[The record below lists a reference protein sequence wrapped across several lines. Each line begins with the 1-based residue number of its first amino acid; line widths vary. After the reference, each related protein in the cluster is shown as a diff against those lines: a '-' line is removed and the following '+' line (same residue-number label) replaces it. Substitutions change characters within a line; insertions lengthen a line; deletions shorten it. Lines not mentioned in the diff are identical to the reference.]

1 MKTCPACG
9 LHVED
14 DYIYCWEDGT
24 RLSGV
29 ETRVLPQRS
38 TALMTPEEPATPFL
52 AASEAAGEH
61 RVLSCPVC
69 SGEFPLTFSACPV
82 HDLPLT
88 SKRVSRVRALAVA
101 APTIE
106 EPLAQVLVSDE
117 ALLPQEPIGTNELDF
132 SDESPG
138 LEESDA
144 SANAVARG
152 PARAGVFWAEVKDRA
167 RALRERITS
176 GGYASRERIFGLS
189 SFESQ
194 RRPAPPP
201 GMRLA
206 ARATAI
212 ALALFALGALYLFYR
227 QVTRRPT
234 RSAPAAAARS
244 GSAQVAQAESPL
256 IATPPEARDYREEP
270 APAAQ
275 EPADA
280 EAPPNQTQKQTIP
293 YRGSNDAIAP
303 RMGSTPPDRS
313 VAPTQPATQAS
324 GMPETVQSTASGRF
338 NAQLVRVRSY
348 KAASGYSYTLTF
360 TLFEHTGRPMKWER
374 LSIVTH
380 SASGATHTDMI
391 PFQHWLA
398 GSGALTFTLNVDMAG
413 PSEDD
418 WRGRISCMSVGAD
431 ETGRPLRASFG
442 TNVAP

>member
-38 TALMTPEEPATPFL
+38 TAPMTPEEHATPFL
-52 AASEAAGEH
+52 FTSEAADEH

-88 SKRVSRVRALAVA
+88 SKRVSRVRALAGA
-101 APTIE
+101 SPTIE
-106 EPLAQVLVSDE
+106 EPVAQVLVSDE
-117 ALLPQEPIGTNELDF
+117 APLPREPIETIELDF
-132 SDESPG
+132 SHETQRQ
-138 LEESDA
+138 EESE
-144 SANAVARG
+144 ANPITISRDSG
-152 PARAGVFWAEVKDRA
+152 RAGVLWAEVKDRA
-167 RALRERITS
+167 RALRERITGS
-176 GGYASRERIFGLS
+176 GYASIFGLAAS
-189 SFESQ
+189 YESQ

-212 ALALFALGALYLFYR
+212 ALSLFALGALYLFYR
-227 QVTRRPT
+227 QVTRKPT
-234 RSAPAAAARS
+234 RSAPAAAVKS
-244 GSAQVAQAESPL
+244 GSGQVAQAESPV

-275 EPADA
+275 EPADPA
-280 EAPPNQTQKQTIP
+280 QPNQAQKQTNP
-293 YRGSNDAIAP
+293 YRVSNDAVAP
-303 RMGSTPPDRS
+303 RIGASPPDRS
-313 VAPTQPATQAS
+313 TAPTQPATQPS
-324 GMPETVQSTASGRF
+324 GMAETVPSTTSGRF

-348 KAASGYSYTLTF
+348 KAPSGYSYTLTF
-360 TLFEHTGRPMKWER
+360 TLFEHTGRPIKWER
-374 LSIVTH
+374 LSIVTR
-380 SASGATHTDMI
+380 SASGATHTDMV